1 MLQLGAGLLNTVINK
16 LPFEAHI
23 PGYQYCGPGT
33 RLQKRL
39 RRGDPGINPLD
50 QACKLHDIAY
60 SKHKDLAGRHLA
72 DKQLK
77 DKAWERV
84 RAADAGLGERAA
96 ALLVTG
102 AMGAKTKL
110 GMGCQ
115 KRRRRRSRRVK
126 KRGGSL
132 PLIPLLSLVREIGQM
147 LFKKKK
153 QGSGLE
159 ALRVARR
166 LVKKKGGPKKIR
178 VPRMIPLP
186 KSGGFLPFLIP
197 LFAGLSAAGALAGGG
212 AGIAKAVNDSKAK
225 QRLLEETQRHNRSM
239 EAIGQKGSGL
249 FLKSSRKGYGLYLRQ
264 PKN

>member
-16 LPFEAHI
+16 LPFEAPI

-39 RRGDPGINPLD
+39 KRGDPGINPLD

-60 SKHKDLAGRHLA
+60 SKHKDLAERHLA

-84 RAADAGLGERAA
+84 RASDAGLGEKAA
-96 ALLVTG
+96 ELLVTG

-110 GMGCQ
+110 GMGCS
-115 KRRRRRSRRVK
+115 RRRK

-132 PLIPLLSLVREIGQM
+132 PVIPLLSLVREIGQI

-166 LVKKKGGPKKIR
+166 LVKKKGGKKKIR

-212 AGIAKAVNDSKAK
+212 AGIAKAVNDAKAK

-249 FLKSSRKGYGLYLRQ
+249 FLKSSRKRYGLYLGH

>member
-1 MLQLGAGLLNTVINK
+1 MHQLGAGLLNTAINK

-110 GMGCQ
+110 GRVCRN
-115 KRRRRRSRRVK
+115 RRRRVK
-126 KRGGSL
+126 KKKRSGSL
-132 PLIPLLSLVREIGQM
+132 PLLPLLSLVRE
-147 LFKKKK
+147 L
-153 QGSGLE
+153 
-159 ALRVARR
+159 
-166 LVKKKGGPKKIR
+166 
-178 VPRMIPLP
+178 
-186 KSGGFLPFLIP
+186 
-197 LFAGLSAAGALAGGG
+197 
-212 AGIAKAVNDSKAK
+212 
-225 QRLLEETQRHNRSM
+225 
-239 EAIGQKGSGL
+239 
-249 FLKSSRKGYGLYLRQ
+249 
-264 PKN
+264 